1 MTRFR
6 KVFQQTA
13 RRKVNVAY
21 NCMLQSPT
29 IECRNH
35 LTQRSWHA
43 TLASDCVVEELWH
56 YRGYRQT
63 SQFWRS
69 LGPQPNRRPRR
80 PLCREGSQHR
90 VHGDSVASVLKAFG
104 PRGRGEVATCI
115 QAPDE
120 NLSGPRRKW
129 TLVTRSGRFKVR
141 KPARRLR
148 SRKPAFRYL
157 SCTIPGLPAEA
168 QGGRA
173 GGEVDSPKS
182 RNEGRT
188 HDVIDNKGPAWE
200 PRC

>member
-1 MTRFR
+1 MSSRNPFLFSRSLLKNSSRLSFRGALGDEESRISFSFRARFLRLASLGVGMTRFR

-21 NCMLQSPT
+21 SCMLQSPT
-29 IECRNH
+29 IGFRNR

-104 PRGRGEVATCI
+104 PRGHGEVRAAFKHQTKI
-115 QAPDE
+115 FAARE
-120 NLSGPRRKW
+120 E
-129 TLVTRSGRFKVR
+129 SGR
-141 KPARRLR
+141 
-148 SRKPAFRYL
+148 
-157 SCTIPGLPAEA
+157 
-168 QGGRA
+168 
-173 GGEVDSPKS
+173 
-182 RNEGRT
+182 
-188 HDVIDNKGPAWE
+188 
-200 PRC
+200 